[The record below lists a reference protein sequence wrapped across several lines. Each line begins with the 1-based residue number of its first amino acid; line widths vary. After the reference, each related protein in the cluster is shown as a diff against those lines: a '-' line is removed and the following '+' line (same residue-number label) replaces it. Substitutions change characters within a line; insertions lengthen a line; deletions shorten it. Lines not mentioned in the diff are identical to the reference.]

1 MNCVERGYEFT
12 IKRER
17 VRLNEPER
25 IIRLRLN
32 IDTDNL
38 RSGSAVSD
46 SGAAGATERVKK
58 ARLTPVRRR
67 FGQSQSQR
75 TFPPDTAENSRL
87 APASRS
93 H

>member
-1 MNCVERGYEFT
+1 MDCVERCYEFT

-25 IIRLRLN
+25 IIRLRLDIDADN
-32 IDTDNL
+32 IK
-38 RSGSAVSD
+38 SGSAVSD
-46 SGAAGATERVKK
+46 SGTASATEKVEK
-58 ARLTPVRRR
+58 AGLIPVRRR
-67 FGQSQSQR
+67 FGHGQSQR
-75 TFPPDTAENSRL
+75 TFPPDMTENNTP